1 MIWNVTLQDE
11 PAEPA
16 IGEVLMHLL
25 ALPTLRADAEAM
37 ADDQHPDH
45 QQRVDRAAGRCHCR
59 KARRCA
65 RICPGTEGRSALII
79 PFVQKRTVLL
89 APGVTVFAVVAFGI
103 LFGSLG
109 VVFATPLTV
118 ICMVLVKKLWIRDA
132 LDEQTRL
139 PGESPL

>member
-1 MIWNVTLQDE
+1 MPKQWPMISIRIISKGSIERPADVTVE
-11 PAEPA
+11 RP
-16 IGEVLMHLL
+16 
-25 ALPTLRADAEAM
+25 ADARGYVLVQKVE
-37 ADDQHPDH
+37 
-45 QQRVDRAAGRCHCR
+45 
-59 KARRCA
+59 
-65 RICPGTEGRSALII
+65 SALII
-79 PFVQKRTVLL
+79 PLVQKRTVLL